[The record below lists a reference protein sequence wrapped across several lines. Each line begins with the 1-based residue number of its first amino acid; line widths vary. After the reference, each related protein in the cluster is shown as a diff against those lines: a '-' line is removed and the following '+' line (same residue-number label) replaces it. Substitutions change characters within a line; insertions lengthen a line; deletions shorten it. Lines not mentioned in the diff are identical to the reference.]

1 MSMESAVAFYEKLES
16 DTELTARIQE
26 LQTREA
32 IGQYVREELGY
43 DFSSEEMQK
52 VIFERN
58 PEITDEEME
67 AVVGGVS
74 GDVIVLVSLLG
85 VVATTFTVMG
95 GAVAVGVLAL
105 AAAA

>member
-1 MSMESAVAFYEKLES
+1 MSQESAVAFYEKLES

-43 DFSSEEMQK
+43 DFSLEEMQK

-67 AVVGGVS
+67 AVVGGQLDTFS
-74 GDVIVLVSLLG
+74 MLVGATAGLG
-85 VVATTFTVMG
+85 ALG
-95 GAVAVGVLAL
+95 IAGAI
-105 AAAA
+105 AAAAAA